1 MGRRAETRVDL
12 ARIVGS
18 SGVDCHNEVDTWEA
32 GAHEPRFFFYW
43 GLAVSAAS
51 PLSFEG
57 EGDLP
62 NRWGGLPACGHAQA
76 GR

>member
-1 MGRRAETRVDL
+1 MSL
-12 ARIVGS
+12 AS
-18 SGVDCHNEVDTWEA
+18 
-32 GAHEPRFFFYW
+32 FFIG

-51 PLSFEG
+51 TLPFEG

-62 NRWGGLPACGHAQA
+62 NRWGGLPVCGHAQA